1 MSRGAFSRGG
11 DGQLDDFKARLPLLE
26 IVNRH
31 VRLIPR
37 GNKHV
42 GLCPF
47 HQEKSP
53 SFTVFPDQG
62 NYHCFGC
69 GAHGTAIDFVM
80 ATEGLGFADAL
91 RRLSDLTG
99 IPAPLREPADGQ
111 KRPPAEPLIA
121 ANEAAER
128 WFRGRLAAGE
138 GRIARDY
145 LAGRG
150 VPPALWD
157 RFALGYAPESR
168 DGLVKALMAAGIPPA
183 VQAEAGL
190 VALPE
195 DGGAPY
201 DRFRHRLIFPIRDQ
215 RGRLVG
221 FGGRALGEA
230 RAKYLNSPE
239 TPLFHKGSLLYG
251 FDLAAKPARERREIF
266 IVEGYLDVI
275 AMAGAGFENTTAP
288 LGTAVSEEQLRL
300 LWRHAEEPYVC
311 LDGDAA
317 GLAAAMRMIRRA
329 LPIMAGGQ
337 TLRFIVLP
345 SGEDPDSL
353 LRTGGRDALDRLIQ
367 AAVPLSRM
375 IWQVE
380 LAAEPAE
387 TPEQIAGLRRRLLD
401 YVRLAGDRGLHDGLK
416 SHFDGLVYELR
427 RAAPGRR
434 AAAGRPPGRGRF
446 EAPGGRGGW
455 TGVGA
460 ARLASSLASR
470 ARDANLELLGV
481 FLEQPALLESFGDEL
496 AAVPFDHPVAD
507 AARHELL
514 NWFAASD
521 HLDAA
526 DLRNHLTHYGF
537 AVVVEQAR
545 ACFARLT
552 TTVDEE
558 AGIDELLGRM
568 LDGLRR
574 RAARRSEAEAFAEG
588 IGGDTD
594 GLAGRRFDRLLNER
608 TDDES

>member
-1 MSRGAFSRGG
+1 MSAGLSGGRG
-11 DGQLDDFKARLPLLE
+11 DGQLDEFKSRLPLLE
-26 IVNRH
+26 IIGRE
-31 VRLIPR
+31 VRLIRR
-37 GNKHV
+37 GNRHV

-47 HQEKSP
+47 HREKSP
-53 SFTVFPDQG
+53 SFMVFPDQG

-80 ATEGLGFADAL
+80 AIEGLGFAEAL

-99 IPAPLREPADGQ
+99 IPAPMREPDRGPR
-111 KRPPAEPLIA
+111 RPPAEPLIA
-121 ANEAAER
+121 ANEAAAR
-128 WFRGRLAAGE
+128 WFRERLAASE
-138 GRIARDY
+138 GRPARDY
-145 LAGRG
+145 LARRG
-150 VPPALWD
+150 VTPALAE
-157 RFALGYAPESR
+157 RFALGYAP
-168 DGLVKALMAAGIPPA
+168 DGRSGLLEALLARGIPKE

-190 VALPE
+190 VAVPE

-201 DRFRHRLIFPIRDQ
+201 DRFRHRLVFPIRDQ
-215 RGRLVG
+215 RGRPVG

-230 RAKYLNSPE
+230 RAKYLNTPE

-300 LWRHAEEPYVC
+300 LWRHADEPYVC

-329 LPIMAGGQ
+329 LPLMQGGQ

-353 LRTGGRDALDRLIQ
+353 LRAGGREALDRLVK
-367 AAVPLSRM
+367 AAVPMSRM

-380 LAAEPAE
+380 TEAAPME
-387 TPEQIAGLRRRLLD
+387 TPEQIAGLRHRLLD
-401 YVRLAGDRGLHDGLK
+401 YVRLAGDRGLRDGLDA
-416 SHFDGLVYELR
+416 HFDDLVFELR
-427 RAAPGRR
+427 RATPVRR
-434 AAAGRPPGRGRF
+434 ARGGHGAARGGARPTGGRP
-446 EAPGGRGGW
+446 AW

-470 ARDANLELLGV
+470 ARDANLELLGA
-481 FLEQPALLESFGDEL
+481 FLAQPALLESFGEEL
-496 AAVPFDHPVAD
+496 AAVPFDHAVAD

-514 NWFAASD
+514 NWFAATD

-537 AVVVEQAR
+537 AAVVEQAR
-545 ACFARLT
+545 ARFEVLAAAC
-552 TTVDEE
+552 EE
-558 AGIDELLGRM
+558 AGMDELLGRM
-568 LDGLRR
+568 LTDLRR
-574 RAARRSEAEAFAEG
+574 RAARRSEAEAFADG
-588 IGGDTD
+588 IGGGTD
-594 GLAGRRFDRLLNER
+594 ELAGRRFDRLLNER
-608 TDDES
+608 SENES